1 MMLYGFPAGLMLQN
15 GTLPKKED
23 VKENREEEPNAE
35 SDTSEEVAVAVAV
48 AVEVEV
54 EAEEEILPV
63 MVAPGHIRF
72 EPDEGNINFG
82 SC

>member
-23 VKENREEEPNAE
+23 AKENCKEEPNAE
-35 SDTSEEVAVAVAV
+35 SDTSEEVAVAV

>member
-15 GTLPKKED
+15 GTLSKKED
-23 VKENREEEPNAE
+23 VKENRKEEPNAE
-35 SDTSEEVAVAVAV
+35 SDTSEEVALAV
-48 AVEVEV
+48 AVEAEV

>member
-1 MMLYGFPAGLMLQN
+1 MSYGSPAGLMLQN

-23 VKENREEEPNAE
+23 VKENRKEEPDAE
-35 SDTSEEVAVAVAV
+35 SDTSEEVAVAVAM
-48 AVEVEV
+48 EVEV

-72 EPDEGNINFG
+72 EPDEGNLNFG
-82 SC
+82 SS

>member
-1 MMLYGFPAGLMLQN
+1 MVCGSPAGLMLQN
-15 GTLPKKED
+15 GTLPNKED
-23 VKENREEEPNAE
+23 VKENHKEEPNAE
-35 SDTSEEVAVAVAV
+35 SDTLEAVAVAV
-48 AVEVEV
+48 AVEAEV

-72 EPDEGNINFG
+72 EPDEGSINFG